1 MKKISIA
8 LFFLFFGIIA
18 MAQQNE
24 KTEIRNL
31 KPFDKI
37 KSSKGINVT
46 LREGDEP
53 KAEIVISNAEPED
66 VIIQQNGREV
76 LIKMK
81 TKIYRNV
88 TVDVYV
94 TFQSLREI
102 SAGTGGTITSDDI
115 IEADQLT
122 LEAGMDAS
130 IELEIEVKKLKAS
143 VSAAR
148 IEVSGTADYVEASI
162 MGGRFLGAQLECE
175 EAFIRASAG
184 GSAQIWVTEK
194 LEATA
199 GSGARIEYKGNPE
212 KVEMKTNLGG
222 KVEEM

>member
-1 MKKISIA
+1 MKKVSLA
-8 LFFLFFGIIA
+8 LLLLFSGMIV
-18 MAQQNE
+18 MAQTE

-66 VIIQQNGREV
+66 VIIQQTGREV
-76 LIKMK
+76 VIKMK
-81 TKIYRNV
+81 TKIYKDV
-88 TVDVYV
+88 IVDVYV
-94 TFQSLREI
+94 SFQNLREI

-148 IEVSGTADYVEASI
+148 IEVSGTADIVEANI
-162 MGGRFLGAQLECE
+162 TGGRFLGAKLECE
-175 EAFIRASAG
+175 EAYIKANTG

-199 GSGARIEYKGNPE
+199 GSRARIEYKGNPD

>member
-1 MKKISIA
+1 MKKISFA
-8 LFFLFFGIIA
+8 LLFIFLGMIV

-53 KAEIVISNAEPED
+53 KAEVVISNAELED
-66 VIIQQNGREV
+66 VIIQQTGREV
-76 LIKMK
+76 AIKMK
-81 TKIYRNV
+81 TKIYKDLI
-88 TVDVYV
+88 VDVYV
-94 TFQSLREI
+94 TYQSLREI

-148 IEVSGTADYVEASI
+148 IEVSGTADYVEANISS
-162 MGGRFLGAQLECE
+162 GRFLGAKLECE
-175 EAFIRASAG
+175 EAYIKANAT

-199 GSGARIEYKGNPE
+199 GSGAKIEYKGNPE